1 MRADNQMSHYDYN
14 HIYSFPRKK
23 NNGKSKYHSKK
34 VEVDGIKFDSKR
46 EAGRYME
53 LKILLEAGEISD
65 LELQKSYELIP
76 SQKDENEK
84 VIERSCKYKADFVYK
99 DKDGNTVVE
108 DTKGKK
114 TPEYV
119 IKRKLMLERFGIRI
133 IEV

>member
-108 DTKGKK
+108 DAKGKK